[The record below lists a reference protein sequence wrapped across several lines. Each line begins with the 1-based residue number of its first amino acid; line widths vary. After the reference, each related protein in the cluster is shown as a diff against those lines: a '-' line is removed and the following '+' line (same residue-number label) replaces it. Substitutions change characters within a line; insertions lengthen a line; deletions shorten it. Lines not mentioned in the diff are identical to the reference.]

1 MRCVHY
7 AWYAWQRPSYLDVRR
22 GNELVSWH
30 SKASWLYL
38 FFLSGQLWAGDMEC
52 VPDEEGNP
60 RGQLGHQVSDQL
72 GHAVGRCQQVVSR
85 CVQPGLWMEELWLG

>member
-1 MRCVHY
+1 
-7 AWYAWQRPSYLDVRR
+7 
-22 GNELVSWH
+22 
-30 SKASWLYL
+30 
-38 FFLSGQLWAGDMEC
+38 MEC